1 MRRRLTIYRVS
12 SATEGSAAYS
22 CTMSQ
27 QVALS
32 ARKRKATRG
41 RIAHAAAQ
49 LVGENGL
56 TNTTVEQIAAAAE
69 IGRATFFRYF
79 SSKEDA
85 VAEGMTRRWLDLI
98 TAAIA
103 NQPSDLS
110 AHDVVLAAFTELA
123 DGFAEMSDQVKELA
137 VLTRASPALSAWT
150 LQIYVGYEDAIAEL
164 VAPRLPDLQLND
176 PRPRLIGALAM
187 ASVRIALDDWLR
199 HGGSLPERVHQ
210 ALASVSLR

>member
-1 MRRRLTIYRVS
+1 
-12 SATEGSAAYS
+12 
-22 CTMSQ
+22 MSQ

-32 ARKRKATRG
+32 VRKRKATRG

-123 DGFAEMSDQVKELA
+123 DGFAGMSDQVKELA
-137 VLTRASPALSAWT
+137 VLTRSSPALSAWT

-164 VAPRLPDLQLND
+164 VAPRLSDLQLDD

-210 ALASVSLR
+210 ALTSVSLR